1 MFFHV
6 ILCEQIYKLYLKKQN
21 FKTDFYSKIKFVYRY
36 NHYKKECFIYLT
48 KIKSFV
54 YLPVCL

>member
-36 NHYKKECFIYLT
+36 NHYKTRVFYL
-48 KIKSFV
+48 FNEN
-54 YLPVCL
+54 